1 MCNWPG
7 NSRGWAGRWL
17 CSEWVQTVVPDGGE
31 STWEA
36 VLECREKKGLE
47 VEKKRGRGDYLGIQV
62 CFNPLM
68 HVALKNNLR
77 TLVKSFGM
85 QHISEFICIRNTR
98 CSGPNLQVSFK
109 YFVNLY
115 LILKSLK
122 SDKLEILHAKEQLEN
137 ILIRNVNKNPTK
149 NSPLSFSFSK
159 LLSNVS

>member
-1 MCNWPG
+1 M
-7 NSRGWAGRWL
+7 
-17 CSEWVQTVVPDGGE
+17 
-31 STWEA
+31 
-36 VLECREKKGLE
+36 
-47 VEKKRGRGDYLGIQV
+47 

-85 QHISEFICIRNTR
+85 QHISEYICIRNTR

-115 LILKSLK
+115 LIFKSLK

-137 ILIRNVNKNPTK
+137 ILMRTLPRTLLCHFHFQSYCQMYHRSSQQFEDELSSING
-149 NSPLSFSFSK
+149 LSFNRSRCQ
-159 LLSNVS
+159 LLVVLQA